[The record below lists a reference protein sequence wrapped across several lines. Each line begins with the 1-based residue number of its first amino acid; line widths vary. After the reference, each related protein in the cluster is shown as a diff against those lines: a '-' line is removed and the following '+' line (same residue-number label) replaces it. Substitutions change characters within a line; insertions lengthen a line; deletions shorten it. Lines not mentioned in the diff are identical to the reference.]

1 MGNSNST
8 FKFNEDGPVKVS
20 EEDFQDYQAVAPKSF
35 AAAYRVWID
44 DNFADDIRRLA
55 LRDLL
60 RHDLHDNEISA
71 RRCFKLT
78 QDAGWTRVEPELTS
92 VLRYRPKLANELCRE
107 LEYCLEQN
115 LFPYQQTLDF
125 LIECILK
132 TAREKTLCF
141 WPFHS
146 FAHDLASYGIAKSL
160 LFCHPSNGI
169 PEWVFQDRVWPRLQ
183 ERAREEGWFDE
194 EPRKSFYK
202 DASIN
207 AVIVPED
214 EETILGALCEYVSTP
229 FLCVVE
235 HPEDKIIMETVAEWL
250 DSFLPE
256 GVLFVSHFDSLF
268 KNIKLFKNEEL
279 AYKIL
284 RRHLVNLPVQTEKRR
299 PTFHCEPDF
308 LYWLKGLTLQIAP
321 NDDVFLR
328 KIDSF
333 IASRDLIVS

>member
-1 MGNSNST
+1 MSNNCT
-8 FKFNEDGPVKVS
+8 FKFNEDGLVKVS

-132 TAREKTLCF
+132 TARKKRSASGRSTVLHTTSHRTGLQNPYCFAIQVMAYRNGFFRIGFGHVCRNAQEKKVGLTKSHVSLFTKTPRLTLSSYQKTRKPF
-141 WPFHS
+141 WAHS
-146 FAHDLASYGIAKSL
+146 ASTCQLRSYVSSNIQKTKLSWKRLLNGWIAFYQRASY
-160 LFCHPSNGI
+160 LF
-169 PEWVFQDRVWPRLQ
+169 
-183 ERAREEGWFDE
+183 
-194 EPRKSFYK
+194 Y
-202 DASIN
+202 
-207 AVIVPED
+207 
-214 EETILGALCEYVSTP
+214 ILTSC
-229 FLCVVE
+229 
-235 HPEDKIIMETVAEWL
+235 
-250 DSFLPE
+250 
-256 GVLFVSHFDSLF
+256 
-268 KNIKLFKNEEL
+268 
-279 AYKIL
+279 
-284 RRHLVNLPVQTEKRR
+284 
-299 PTFHCEPDF
+299 
-308 LYWLKGLTLQIAP
+308 
-321 NDDVFLR
+321 
-328 KIDSF
+328 
-333 IASRDLIVS
+333 SRT